1 MSFKYT
7 LVCDTLPWAGY
18 NVLEMPDEV
27 LQAAKAAGYEGVDLP
42 GDPTR
47 MDGKEWR
54 DRVAAAGLVVP
65 EILGAW
71 GYYHAGEER
80 LLASPDEAIRKHAV
94 DYALATVDLAVDVGA
109 QYMELCAAQPAVPQL
124 PFPLEPIPAL
134 RKAFRQSIAEICERA
149 GEKGLTIL
157 LEPLNCYE
165 GLPGVLTTLYEAMSY
180 CDELGFDNL
189 GIQPDI
195 YHMNIEEGSIL
206 DAVRA
211 AGPRIKHFHL
221 NETNHGFHGTGHGD
235 YQGVMRILKAIGYD
249 GYIATYLPQISQQI
263 LHSAPGTPMY
273 ATRSK
278 GVTDAARPELTAV
291 LEQMLAFLKSVER
304 AVETSR
310 DFYEVAGFRGD

>member
-7 LVCDTLPWAGY
+7 LVCDTLPWVGY

-47 MDGKEWR
+47 MDGAEWR

-80 LLASPDEAIRKHAV
+80 LLASPDETVRKRAV
-94 DYALATVDLAVDVGA
+94 DYALATVDLAVDIGA

-124 PFPLEPIPAL
+124 PFPVEPIPAL
-134 RKAFRQSIAEICERA
+134 RKAFRQSIAEICAHA

-165 GLPGVLTTLYEAMSY
+165 GLPGVLTTLYEAINY

-221 NETNHGFHGTGHGD
+221 NETNHGFHGSGHGD
-235 YQGVMRILKAIGYD
+235 YQGVMRILKAISYD
-249 GYIATYLPQISQQI
+249 GYLATYLPQINQEVLQ
-263 LHSAPGTPMY
+263 SAPGNPTY
-273 ATRSK
+273 ATKPKSA
-278 GVTDAARPELTAV
+278 TDAARPDLEAV
-291 LEQMLAFLKSVER
+291 LEQMLTFLKSVER
-304 AVETSR
+304 ALDTSR
-310 DFYEVAGFRGD
+310 DFYEVEGFRGE